1 MKCPFCGSER
11 IEEGIAWGQTA
22 EVGNIGLL
30 YKSSVGFIK
39 AVGTTE
45 VYSNLCLDCKTIVRT
60 YIKSDTDKDWY
71 HGTE

>member
-30 YKSSVGFIK
+30 YKSAVGFIK
-39 AVGTTE
+39 AVGTAE
-45 VYSNLCLDCKTIVRT
+45 VYSDLCLNCKTILRT
-60 YIKSDTDKDWY
+60 YIKGNTDKDWY